1 MAADTQQ
8 AIHPHLSGNLAP
20 IRTEDDFDL
29 VVEGRIPDAMRGAFY
44 RTGPNPQFDPRDGQ
58 YHAFAGDGMIH
69 GFYLDPES
77 NKAHYR
83 NRWVRTPKWQ
93 TENKAGR
100 ALFGSFGAPSDP
112 SVANVRRAR
121 PTPTSSITAAS

>member
-29 VVEGRIPDAMRGAFY
+29 TVEGRIPDAMRGAFY
-44 RTGPNPQFDPRDGQ
+44 RTGPNPQFDPRGGQ

-83 NRWVRTPKWQ
+83 NRWVRTPKW
-93 TENKAGR
+93 
-100 ALFGSFGAPSDP
+100 
-112 SVANVRRAR
+112 
-121 PTPTSSITAAS
+121 